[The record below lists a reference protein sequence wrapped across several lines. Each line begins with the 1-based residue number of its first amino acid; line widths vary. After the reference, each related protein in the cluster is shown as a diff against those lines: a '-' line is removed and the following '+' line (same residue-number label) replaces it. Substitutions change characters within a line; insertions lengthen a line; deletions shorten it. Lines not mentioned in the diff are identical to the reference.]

1 MPLRRWRELSRNN
14 ITIIQTYYNE
24 RFYLETQIERWNCY
38 NTPVNIILIDDGS
51 QIEPAENVLKEHTL
65 NDNINFS
72 LYRVTDDIGFNGHGC
87 RNLGA
92 RLAQSNWLLFQDIDY
107 TLQPSD
113 LKRLQTETLDLNSWY
128 ELNAKFKGRG
138 NPYMALNQFLIPRK
152 LFLDSGG
159 YDESFVPFHYGDRE
173 FLSQL
178 EHDYQ
183 KINLD
188 WLILTCRRGGRKAKV
203 DDTIKIPVY
212 DDENM
217 LIYTPRFELEKV
229 VQKDTKLNFTWEKI
243 VINRG

>member
-24 RFYLETQIERWNCY
+24 RFYLETQIERWNNY
-38 NTPVNIILIDDGS
+38 NTPINIILIDDGS
-51 QIEPAENVLKEHTL
+51 QIEPAENVLKEHTI

-72 LYRVTDDIGFNGHGC
+72 LYRVTEDIGFNSHGC

-92 RLAQSNWLLFQDIDY
+92 RLAKSNWLLFQDIDY

-128 ELNAKFKGRG
+128 ELNAKFQGRG

-173 FLSQL
+173 LLSQL
-178 EHDYQ
+178 ENEYQ

-188 WLILTCRRGGRKAKV
+188 WLVLTCRRGGRKPRV
-203 DDTIKIPVY
+203 DETIKIPVY

-217 LIYTPRFELEKV
+217 LIYTPRFEIENV
-229 VQKDTKLNFTWEKI
+229 VHKDTKLNFKW
-243 VINRG
+243 VQLL

>member
-1 MPLRRWRELSRNN
+1 MSQNN

-24 RFYLETQIERWNCY
+24 RFYLETQIERWNNF

-51 QIEPAENVLKEHTL
+51 EIEPAENVLKEHTL

-72 LYRVTDDIGFNGHGC
+72 LYRVTEDIGFNGHGC

-92 RLAQSNWLLFQDIDY
+92 KLAKSNWLLFLDIDY
-107 TLQPSD
+107 TIQPSD

-128 ELNAKFKGRG
+128 QLNAKFQGRG
-138 NPYMALNQFLIPRK
+138 DTYIALNQYMIPRK

-173 FLSQL
+173 LLSQL
-178 EHDYQ
+178 ERDYQ
-183 KINLD
+183 KINID
-188 WLILTCRRGGRKAKV
+188 WMFLTCRRGGRKIIS
-203 DDTIKIPVY
+203 DDTRSIPVY

-217 LIYTPRFELEKV
+217 LLYSPPFDKESIV
-229 VQKDTKLNFTWEKI
+229 HKDTKLNFPWEEI

>member
-1 MPLRRWRELSRNN
+1 LSRNN

-24 RFYLETQIERWNCY
+24 RSLLETQIERWNYY

-51 QIEPAENVLKEHTL
+51 QIEPALNVLREHTL

-72 LYRVTDDIGFNGHGC
+72 LYRVTEDIGFNSHGC

-92 RLAQSNWLLFQDIDY
+92 RLAQSNWLLFLDIDY

-113 LKRLQTETLDLNSWY
+113 LERLQEETLDLNSWY

-138 NPYMALNQFLIPRK
+138 DTYMALNQFLIPKK

-159 YDESFVPFHYGDRE
+159 YNESFVPFHYGDRE
-173 FLSQL
+173 LLSQL
-178 EHDYQ
+178 EQDYQ

-188 WLILTCRRGGRKAKV
+188 WLVLTCRRGGRKAKV
-203 DDTIKIPVY
+203 DDTIKIPIY

-217 LIYTPRFELEKV
+217 VFHTPRFEIESIV
-229 VQKDTKLNFTWEKI
+229 HTDTKLNFTWERI

>member
-1 MPLRRWRELSRNN
+1 MSRNN

-24 RFYLETQIERWNCY
+24 RFYLETQIERWNNY

-72 LYRVTDDIGFNGHGC
+72 LYKVTEDIGFNSHGC

-107 TLQPSD
+107 TLQPAH
-113 LKRLQTETLDLNSWY
+113 LKRLQTDPLDLNSWY
-128 ELNAKFKGRG
+128 ELNAKFQGRG
-138 NPYMALNQFLIPRK
+138 NTYMALNQFLIPRK

-173 FLSQL
+173 LLSHL
-178 EHDYQ
+178 EKKYQ

-188 WLILTCRRGGRKAKV
+188 WLVLTCRRGGRKAKESN
-203 DDTIKIPVY
+203 TEKIPVY

-217 LIYTPRFELEKV
+217 LIYTPPFRIESIV
-229 VQKDTKLNFTWEKI
+229 YKDTKLNFKW
-243 VINRG
+243 VQLL

>member
-1 MPLRRWRELSRNN
+1 MSQNN

-24 RFYLETQIERWNCY
+24 RFHLETQIERWNNF

-51 QIEPAENVLKEHTL
+51 QIESAENVLKEHTI

-72 LYRVTDDIGFNGHGC
+72 LYRVTEDIGFNSHGC

-92 RLAQSNWLLFQDIDY
+92 RLAQSNWLLFLDIDY
-107 TLQPSD
+107 TIQPSD

-128 ELNAKFKGRG
+128 ELNAKLNGRG
-138 NPYMALNQFLIPRK
+138 NTYTALNQFIIPRK

-173 FLSQL
+173 LLSQL
-178 EHDYQ
+178 ENDYT

-188 WLILTCRRGGRKAKV
+188 WLILTCRRGGRKARV
-203 DDTIKIPVY
+203 DDTIAIPVY

-217 LIYTPRFELEKV
+217 LLYTPRFELESIV
-229 VQKDTKLNFTWEKI
+229 HTDTKLNFEWERI
-243 VINRG
+243 I

>member
-1 MPLRRWRELSRNN
+1 LSRNN

-24 RFYLETQIERWNCY
+24 RFYLETQIERWNHY

-72 LYRVTDDIGFNGHGC
+72 LYKVTEDIGFNSHGC

-92 RLAQSNWLLFQDIDY
+92 RLAQSNWLLFLDIDY

-113 LKRLQTETLDLNSWY
+113 LKRLQTESLDLNSWY
-128 ELNAKFKGRG
+128 ELNAKFKGGG
-138 NPYMALNQFLIPRK
+138 NTYTALNQFMIPRK

-173 FLSQL
+173 LLSHL
-178 EHDYQ
+178 EKKYQ

-188 WLILTCRRGGRKAKV
+188 WLVLTCRRGGRKAKESN
-203 DDTIKIPVY
+203 TEKIPVY

-217 LIYTPRFELEKV
+217 LIYTPPFRIESIV
-229 VQKDTKLNFTWEKI
+229 YKDTKLNFEW
-243 VINRG
+243 VQLL

>member
-24 RFYLETQIERWNCY
+24 RFYLETQIERWNNY

-51 QIEPAENVLKEHTL
+51 QIEPAENVLKEHKL

-72 LYRVTDDIGFNGHGC
+72 LYRVTEDIGFNSHGC

-92 RLAQSNWLLFQDIDY
+92 RLAQSNWLLFLDIDY
-107 TLQPSD
+107 TLQPAD
-113 LKRLQTETLDLNSWY
+113 LKRLQTEPLDLNSWY

-138 NPYMALNQFLIPRK
+138 NTYMALNQFLIPRK

-173 FLSQL
+173 LLSHL
-178 EHDYQ
+178 ERKYQ
-183 KINLD
+183 KNNLD
-188 WLILTCRRGGRKAKV
+188 WLVLTCRRGGRKIIN
-203 DDTIKIPVY
+203 DDTRSIPVY

-217 LIYTPRFELEKV
+217 LVYSPPFDKESIVRKN
-229 VQKDTKLNFTWEKI
+229 TKLNFKSEK
-243 VINRG
+243 VI

>member
-24 RFYLETQIERWNCY
+24 RFYLETQIERWNNY

-72 LYRVTDDIGFNGHGC
+72 LYKVTEDIGFNSHGC

-107 TLQPSD
+107 TLQPAH
-113 LKRLQTETLDLNSWY
+113 LKRLQTDPLDLNSWY
-128 ELNAKFKGRG
+128 ELNAKFQGRG
-138 NPYMALNQFLIPRK
+138 NTYMALNQFLIPRK

-173 FLSQL
+173 LLSHL
-178 EHDYQ
+178 EKKYQ

-188 WLILTCRRGGRKAKV
+188 WLVLTCRRGGRKAKESN
-203 DDTIKIPVY
+203 TEKIPVY

-217 LIYTPRFELEKV
+217 LIYTPPFRIESIV
-229 VQKDTKLNFTWEKI
+229 YKDTKLNFKW
-243 VINRG
+243 VQLL

>member
-1 MPLRRWRELSRNN
+1 
-14 ITIIQTYYNE
+14 
-24 RFYLETQIERWNCY
+24 
-38 NTPVNIILIDDGS
+38 LIDDGS

-72 LYRVTDDIGFNGHGC
+72 LYKVTEDIGFNSHGC

-107 TLQPSD
+107 TLQPAH
-113 LKRLQTETLDLNSWY
+113 LKRLQTDPLDLNSWY
-128 ELNAKFKGRG
+128 ELNAKFQGRG
-138 NPYMALNQFLIPRK
+138 NTYMALNQFLIPRK

-173 FLSQL
+173 LLSHL
-178 EHDYQ
+178 EKKYQ

-188 WLILTCRRGGRKAKV
+188 WLVLTCRRGGRKIIN
-203 DDTIKIPVY
+203 DDTRSIPVY

-217 LIYTPRFELEKV
+217 LVYSPPFDKESIVRKN
-229 VQKDTKLNFTWEKI
+229 TKLNFKSEK
-243 VINRG
+243 VI

>member
-1 MPLRRWRELSRNN
+1 MSHNN
-14 ITIIQTYYNE
+14 ITIIHTYYNE
-24 RFYLETQIERWNCY
+24 RSYLETQIERWNCY

-65 NDNINFS
+65 TDNINFS
-72 LYRVTDDIGFNGHGC
+72 LYRVTEDIGFNGHGC
-87 RNLGA
+87 RNLAA
-92 RLAQSNWLLFQDIDY
+92 RVAQSNWLLFLDIDY

-128 ELNAKFKGRG
+128 ELNAKFQGRD
-138 NPYMALNQFLIPRK
+138 NTYTALNQFMIPRK

-173 FLSQL
+173 LLSQL
-178 EHDYQ
+178 EHEYK

-188 WLILTCRRGGRKAKV
+188 WLVLTCRRGGRKVKV
-203 DDTIKIPVY
+203 DNTAKIPVY

-217 LIYTPRFELEKV
+217 LIYTPLFEIKNV
-229 VQKDTKLNFTWEKI
+229 VYKDTKLNFKW
-243 VINRG
+243 VQLL

>member
-1 MPLRRWRELSRNN
+1 MSQNN

-24 RFYLETQIERWNCY
+24 RFYLETQIERWNNF

-51 QIEPAENVLKEHTL
+51 EIEPAENVLKEHTL

-72 LYRVTDDIGFNGHGC
+72 LYRVTEDIGFNGHGC

-92 RLAQSNWLLFQDIDY
+92 KLAKSNWLLFLDIDY
-107 TLQPSD
+107 TIQPSD

-128 ELNAKFKGRG
+128 QLNAKFQGRG
-138 NPYMALNQFLIPRK
+138 DTYIALNQYMIPRK

-173 FLSQL
+173 LLSQL
-178 EHDYQ
+178 ERDYQ
-183 KINLD
+183 KINID
-188 WLILTCRRGGRKAKV
+188 WMFLTCRRGGRKIIS
-203 DDTIKIPVY
+203 DDTRSIPVY

-217 LIYTPRFELEKV
+217 LLYSPPFDKESIVHT
-229 VQKDTKLNFTWEKI
+229 DTKLNFPWEEI

>member
-1 MPLRRWRELSRNN
+1 MSQNN

-24 RFYLETQIERWNCY
+24 RFYLETQIERWNNF

-51 QIEPAENVLKEHTL
+51 EIEPAENVVKEHTL

-72 LYRVTDDIGFNGHGC
+72 LYRVTEDIGFNGHGC

-92 RLAQSNWLLFQDIDY
+92 KLAKSNWLLFLDIDY
-107 TLQPSD
+107 TIQPSD

-128 ELNAKFKGRG
+128 QLNAKFQGRG
-138 NPYMALNQFLIPRK
+138 DTYMALNQYMIPRK

-173 FLSQL
+173 LLSQL
-178 EHDYQ
+178 ERDYQ
-183 KINLD
+183 KINID
-188 WLILTCRRGGRKAKV
+188 WMFLTCRRGGRKIIS
-203 DDTIKIPVY
+203 DDTRSIPVY

-217 LIYTPRFELEKV
+217 LLYSPPFDKESIVHT
-229 VQKDTKLNFTWEKI
+229 DTKLNFPWEEI

>member
-1 MPLRRWRELSRNN
+1 MSRNN

-24 RFYLETQIERWNCY
+24 RFYLETQIERWNNY

-72 LYRVTDDIGFNGHGC
+72 LYKVTEDIGFNSHGC

-107 TLQPSD
+107 TLQPAH
-113 LKRLQTETLDLNSWY
+113 LKRLQTDPLDLNSWY
-128 ELNAKFKGRG
+128 ELNAKFQGRG
-138 NPYMALNQFLIPRK
+138 NTYMALNQFLIPRK

-173 FLSQL
+173 LLSHL
-178 EHDYQ
+178 EKKYQ

-188 WLILTCRRGGRKAKV
+188 WLVLTCRRGGRKAKESN
-203 DDTIKIPVY
+203 TEKIPVY

-217 LIYTPRFELEKV
+217 LIYTPPFRIESIV
-229 VQKDTKLNFTWEKI
+229 YKDTKLNFEW
-243 VINRG
+243 VQLL

>member
-1 MPLRRWRELSRNN
+1 MPPRRWRELSQNN

-24 RFYLETQIERWNCY
+24 RFYLETQIERWNNF

-51 QIEPAENVLKEHTL
+51 EIEPAENVLKEHTL

-72 LYRVTDDIGFNGHGC
+72 LYRVTEDIGFNGHGC

-92 RLAQSNWLLFQDIDY
+92 KLAKSNWLLFLDIDY
-107 TLQPSD
+107 TIQPSD

-128 ELNAKFKGRG
+128 QLNAKFQGRG
-138 NPYMALNQFLIPRK
+138 DTYIALNQYMIPRK

-173 FLSQL
+173 LLSQL
-178 EHDYQ
+178 ECDYQ
-183 KINLD
+183 KINID
-188 WLILTCRRGGRKAKV
+188 WMFLTCRRGGRKIIS
-203 DDTIKIPVY
+203 DDTRSIPVY

-217 LIYTPRFELEKV
+217 LLYSPPFDKESIV
-229 VQKDTKLNFTWEKI
+229 HKDTKLNFPWEEI

>member
-1 MPLRRWRELSRNN
+1 MPPRRWRELSQNN

-51 QIEPAENVLKEHTL
+51 QIEPAENVLKEHKL
-65 NDNINFS
+65 NDSINFS
-72 LYRVTDDIGFNGHGC
+72 LYKVTEDIGFNGHGC

-92 RLAQSNWLLFQDIDY
+92 KLAKSNWLLFLDIDY
-107 TLQPSD
+107 TIQPSD

-128 ELNAKFKGRG
+128 QLNAKFQGRG
-138 NPYMALNQFLIPRK
+138 DTYMALNQYIIPRK

-173 FLSQL
+173 LLSQL
-178 EHDYQ
+178 ERDYQ
-183 KINLD
+183 KINID
-188 WLILTCRRGGRKAKV
+188 WMFLTCRRGGRKIIS
-203 DDTIKIPVY
+203 DDTRSIPVY

-217 LIYTPRFELEKV
+217 LLYSPPFDKESIV
-229 VQKDTKLNFTWEKI
+229 HKDTKLNFPWEEI

>member
-1 MPLRRWRELSRNN
+1 MPLRRWQELSRNN

-24 RFYLETQIERWNCY
+24 RSLLETQIERWNYY

-51 QIEPAENVLKEHTL
+51 QIEPAQNVLREHTL

-72 LYRVTDDIGFNGHGC
+72 LYKVTEDIGFNSHGC

-92 RLAQSNWLLFQDIDY
+92 RLAQSNWLLFLDIDY

-113 LKRLQTETLDLNSWY
+113 LKRLQEEPLDLNSWY

-138 NPYMALNQFLIPRK
+138 DTYMALNQFLIPRK

-173 FLSQL
+173 LLSKL
-178 EHDYQ
+178 EKDYQ
-183 KINLD
+183 KNNLD
-188 WLILTCRRGGRKAKV
+188 WLVLTCRRGGRKARV
-203 DDTIKIPVY
+203 STDSKIPVY

-217 LIYTPRFELEKV
+217 LLYTPRFDIESIV
-229 VQKDTKLNFTWEKI
+229 HTDSKLNFTWERI

>member
-24 RFYLETQIERWNCY
+24 RFYLETQIERWNHY

-72 LYRVTDDIGFNGHGC
+72 LYKVTEDIGFNSHGC

-92 RLAQSNWLLFQDIDY
+92 RLAQSNWLLFLDIDY

-113 LKRLQTETLDLNSWY
+113 LKRLQTESLDLNSWY
-128 ELNAKFKGRG
+128 ELNAKFKGGG
-138 NPYMALNQFLIPRK
+138 NTYTALNQFMIPRK

-173 FLSQL
+173 LLSHL
-178 EHDYQ
+178 EKKYQ

-188 WLILTCRRGGRKAKV
+188 WLVLTCRRGGRKAKESN
-203 DDTIKIPVY
+203 TEKIPVY

-217 LIYTPRFELEKV
+217 LIYTPPFRIESIV
-229 VQKDTKLNFTWEKI
+229 YKDTKLNFEW
-243 VINRG
+243 VQLL

>member
-1 MPLRRWRELSRNN
+1 MPPRRWRELLRNN

-24 RFYLETQIERWNCY
+24 RFHLETQIERWNNF

-65 NDNINFS
+65 KDNINFS
-72 LYRVTDDIGFNGHGC
+72 LYKVTEDIGFNSHGC

-92 RLAQSNWLLFQDIDY
+92 RLAQSNWLLFLDIDY

-113 LKRLQTETLDLNSWY
+113 LKRLQNETLDLDSWY
-128 ELNAKFKGRG
+128 ELNAKFQGRG
-138 NPYMALNQFLIPRK
+138 NTYVALNQFLIPRK

-173 FLSQL
+173 LLAQL
-178 EHDYQ
+178 EQDY
-183 KINLD
+183 KKNNLE
-188 WLILTCRRGGRKAKV
+188 WMFLTCRRGGRKAKV
-203 DDTIKIPVY
+203 DDTIQIPVY

-217 LIYTPRFELEKV
+217 LLYTPRFDVESIV
-229 VQKDTKLNFTWEKI
+229 HTDTKLNFTWEKV
-243 VINRG
+243 VINRE

>member
-24 RFYLETQIERWNCY
+24 RFYLETQIERWNNY

-51 QIEPAENVLKEHTL
+51 QIEPAENVLKEHTI

-72 LYRVTDDIGFNGHGC
+72 LYKVTEDIGFNSHGC

-113 LKRLQTETLDLNSWY
+113 LKRLQNETLDLNSWY
-128 ELNAKFKGRG
+128 ELNAKFQGRG

-173 FLSQL
+173 LLTRL
-178 EHDYQ
+178 EKDYQ
-183 KINLD
+183 KNNLD
-188 WLILTCRRGGRKAKV
+188 WLVLTCRRGGRKSKV
-203 DDTIKIPVY
+203 DNNITIPIY

-217 LIYTPRFELEKV
+217 LIYTPRFEIEKV
-229 VQKDTKLNFTWEKI
+229 VRKDTKLNFKWNR
-243 VINRG
+243 VI

>member
-1 MPLRRWRELSRNN
+1 
-14 ITIIQTYYNE
+14 
-24 RFYLETQIERWNCY
+24 
-38 NTPVNIILIDDGS
+38 LIDDGS

-72 LYRVTDDIGFNGHGC
+72 LYKVTEDIGFNSHGC

-107 TLQPSD
+107 TLQPAH
-113 LKRLQTETLDLNSWY
+113 LKRLQTDPLDLNSWY
-128 ELNAKFKGRG
+128 ELNAKFQGRG
-138 NPYMALNQFLIPRK
+138 NTYMALNQFLIPRK

-173 FLSQL
+173 LLSHL
-178 EHDYQ
+178 EKKYQ

-188 WLILTCRRGGRKAKV
+188 WLVLTCRRGGRKAKESN
-203 DDTIKIPVY
+203 TEKIPVY

-217 LIYTPRFELEKV
+217 LIYTPPFRIESIV
-229 VQKDTKLNFTWEKI
+229 HTDTKLNFTWEEI